1 MKKSTFRFCM
11 MFAGVTLIGVALF
24 YFVSYLGVKIA
35 VGNSGLKPFYQQTV
49 SALWLTYGSQSLLIG
64 ILYAIVA
71 SRPHAVSREVI
82 VILGLLQLVEAVLL
96 LTFAGS
102 LVAALL
108 LSIAA
113 IFVLIGALIW
123 PREETARIE
132 LAAPATPPVMPPP
145 N

>member
-35 VGNSGLKPFYQQTV
+35 IGNSGLKPFYQQTV

-71 SRPHAVSREVI
+71 TRPHAVSREVI

-102 LVAALL
+102 LTAAVL

-113 IFVLIGALIW
+113 IFVLIGALLW
-123 PREETARIE
+123 PREEAARIE
-132 LAAPATPPVMPPP
+132 LEAPATTPVLPPP

>member
-1 MKKSTFRFCM
+1 MRTSTFKFCM
-11 MFAGVTLIGVALF
+11 TFAAVTLIGVALF

-35 VGNSGLKPFYQQTV
+35 IGNSGLKPFYQQTV

-71 SRPHAVSREVI
+71 WHPHSVSREVI
-82 VILGLLQLVEAVLL
+82 VILGLVQLVEAVLL

-102 LVAALL
+102 LVAAVL

-113 IFVLIGALIW
+113 LFVLVGALIW
-123 PREETARIE
+123 PREAEAAIDYPE
-132 LAAPATPPVMPPP
+132 PAAPPPAPP